1 MSRIDINVHYVTR
14 VEGHGNIV
22 VKIQDN
28 QVKEFRWEIPEAP
41 RFFEAMVRGRHF
53 EDVPFIVSR
62 ICGICSIGHTFAAIQ
77 ALENA
82 LGYEPSEQTMLLRKL
97 LLHGETMQSHTL
109 HFGYLALPDFLGVP
123 SVVPLAQTHRDE
135 LLTIIRLHRLAN
147 EMCDIIGGRTTH
159 PIATVVGGWTR
170 VPTEGELKELRRR
183 LEEAI
188 PDIKAVARL
197 FASLEIPDFER
208 ETEYIALTKPDEYAF
223 YGGEIASTDDEHNTP
238 LPRYLDKIKEFIVP
252 YSTAKRARAN
262 RSSYMVGALARF
274 NNNHAQLRP
283 LGQEVAEITGLKAI
297 CYNSFM
303 NNVAQVVETAHAIED
318 SIHIID
324 ELLRRGIK
332 EEKFDVKPRAG
343 RGVGGVEVPRGL
355 LIHDYTLDE
364 NGRVVESNLVIPT
377 NQNHQNIEE
386 DLGAYLPRLLDRPKE
401 EIALNLEMLVRAY
414 DPCISCS
421 THLLKVEWD

>member
-1 MSRIDINVHYVTR
+1 MSRIDINVHHVTR

-22 VKIQDN
+22 VKIEDN

-53 EDVPFIVSR
+53 SDVPFIVSR
-62 ICGICSIGHTFAAIQ
+62 ICGICGIGHTMTAIQ

-97 LLHGETMQSHTL
+97 IIHGETMQSHTL

-123 SVVPLAQTHRDE
+123 SVVPLAQTHKEE

-147 EMCDIIGGRTTH
+147 EMCDLIGGRTTH
-159 PIATVVGGWTR
+159 PVSAVVGGWTR
-170 VPTEGELKELRRR
+170 VPTESELKELRRR
-183 LEEAI
+183 LEAAI

-197 FASLEIPDFER
+197 FASLDIPDFER

-238 LPRYLDKIKEFIVP
+238 LPNYLDKIEEFIVP

-274 NNNHAQLRP
+274 NNNHTQLTP

-303 NNVAQVVETAHAIED
+303 NNVAQVVEVAHAIED
-318 SIHIID
+318 SIRIID
-324 ELLRRGIK
+324 ELLKRGIK
-332 EEKFDVKPRAG
+332 GEKFEVKPRAG

-364 NGRVVESNLVIPT
+364 DGRVTDSNLVIPT
-377 NQNHQNIEE
+377 NQNHQNIQE
-386 DLGAYLPRLLDRPKE
+386 DMGALLPELLGKPKE
-401 EIALNLEMLVRAY
+401 EITLTLEMLVRAY

-421 THLLKVEWD
+421 THFLKVEWA

>member
-1 MSRIDINVHYVTR
+1 MSRIDINVHHVTR

-22 VKIQDN
+22 VKIEDN

-53 EDVPFIVSR
+53 TDVPFIVSR
-62 ICGICSIGHTFAAIQ
+62 ICGICGIGHTFAAIQ

-97 LLHGETMQSHTL
+97 LLHGETIQSHTL

-123 SVVPLAQTHRDE
+123 SVVPLAQTHKEE

-147 EMCDIIGGRTTH
+147 EMCDLIGGRTTH
-159 PIATVVGGWTR
+159 PITTVVGGWTR
-170 VPTEGELKELRRR
+170 LPTEIELKELRRR
-183 LEEAI
+183 LEGAI
-188 PDIKAVARL
+188 SDIKAVAKL

-238 LPRYLDKIKEFIVP
+238 LPNYLDKIKEFIVP

-274 NNNHAQLRP
+274 NNNHTQLRP

-303 NNVAQVVETAHAIED
+303 NNVAQVVEVAHAIED
-318 SIHIID
+318 SIYIID
-324 ELLRRGIK
+324 ELLKRGIK
-332 EEKFDVKPRAG
+332 DEKFEVKPKAG

-364 NGRVVESNLVIPT
+364 DGRVTDSNLIIPT

-386 DLGAYLPRLLDRPKE
+386 DLGAFLPMLLDKPKE
-401 EIALNLEMLVRAY
+401 EITLNLEMLVRAY

-421 THLLKVEWD
+421 THLLKVEWK